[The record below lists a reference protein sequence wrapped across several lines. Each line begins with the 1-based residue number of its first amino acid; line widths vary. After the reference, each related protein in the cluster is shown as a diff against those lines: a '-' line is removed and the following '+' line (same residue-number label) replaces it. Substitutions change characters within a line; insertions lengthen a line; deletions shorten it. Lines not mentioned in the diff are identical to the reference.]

1 MQRIIIIGAT
11 SGIGRALAKFY
22 AGAGNRV
29 GIAGR
34 REELLESLCAEQPDR
49 FVSRRLDVTEIETV
63 SEKLDELTDEL
74 GGLDLLVISSGT
86 GELNPTLDFGVER
99 TTLET
104 NVLGFSAV
112 ADWAYRYFEEQ
123 RVGHLVAITSLAALL
138 GEAKAPAYNA
148 SKAFQANYTE
158 ALRSRAK
165 RGSCKITLTEI
176 RPGFV
181 DTDMAKGDGKF
192 WVAPVEKAAKQIA
205 RAIQKRR
212 KIAYITK
219 RWRLIGF
226 VLRLLKIF
234 E

>member
-22 AGAGNRV
+22 AETGNRV

-34 REELLESLCAEQPDR
+34 REELLESLCAERPDR
-49 FVSRRLDVTEIETV
+49 FVSKRLDVTEIDTV
-63 SEKLDELTDEL
+63 SEKLDELTDDL

-86 GELNPTLDFGVER
+86 GELNTTLDFGIER
-99 TTLET
+99 PTLET
-104 NVLGFSAV
+104 NVLGFTAV
-112 ADWAYRYFEEQ
+112 ADWAYRYFEKRES
-123 RVGHLVAITSLAALL
+123 GHLVGITSIAALL
-138 GEAKAPAYNA
+138 GEAAAPAYSA
-148 SKAFQANYTE
+148 TKAFQVNYLE

-165 RGSCKITLTEI
+165 KGSGKIAVTEL

-192 WVAPVEKAAKQIA
+192 WVAPVEKAANQIA

-219 RWRLIGF
+219 RWWLIGL

-234 E
+234 G